1 MMDLLH
7 YSLANVDSL
16 PTWASHGMGMIQAD
30 HIQLGHIQLGHIQL
44 GHGLLPDDWATIA
57 TQFKETNISGDI
69 GKWWDKAVKTGQ
81 VWAFLLGAIFG
92 YLLKTFTTYG

>member
-16 PTWASHGMGMIQAD
+16 PTWASHGLGLISVDPIQW
-30 HIQLGHIQLGHIQL
+30 GHIQW

-92 YLLKTFTTYG
+92 YLFKTFTTYG